1 LQKEEMSHQEI
12 DYTKLNERIVRQA
25 YQAAGM
31 TPDELNKLIEDKV
44 ERARQLSEALNKCQA
59 V

>member
-1 LQKEEMSHQEI
+1 MSHQEI
-12 DYTKLNERIVRQA
+12 DYKELNDQIVRQA
-25 YQAAGM
+25 YRATGM

>member
-12 DYTKLNERIVRQA
+12 DYKELNDQIVRQA
-25 YQAAGM
+25 YRATGM

>member
-1 LQKEEMSHQEI
+1 MSHQEI

-25 YQAAGM
+25 YNATGLS
-31 TPDELNKLIEDKV
+31 PEELKKLIDDKF
-44 ERARQLSEALNKCQA
+44 ERAKQLSEALNKCQA

>member
-1 LQKEEMSHQEI
+1 MSHQEI